1 MKIHYPLFSLVTF
14 LQLMQL
20 DEIESIEVL
29 KDAAAQAIYGA
40 RASNG
45 VILVN
50 TKKPQEG
57 PLKVSYSGY
66 FAVEELY
73 KNFDLYDPVEFIQLR
88 REAYRTDNNDQYEY
102 DDFIFSSG
110 LPKC

>member
-1 MKIHYPLFSLVTF
+1 M
-14 LQLMQL
+14 
-20 DEIESIEVL
+20 L

-102 DDFIFSSG
+102 DDFIFSSTIIWINF
-110 LPKC
+110 CYCTQQTE